1 MKSRPSLLLYC
12 QHSLGIGH
20 LMRSIALTRSLATEF
35 RVTLVSGGRIP
46 RTVRLDRDVR
56 VVALPAVGIDAS
68 GAPVSHNR
76 RLSVDRALAQRQ
88 RILFETFR
96 AIAPEIVLVELFPFG
111 RRKFRHE
118 LEPMLEQAR
127 GGASGRRAIVCC
139 SVRDILVGREAQ
151 REHDERAATLLE
163 RYFDAVL
170 VHSDPAFARLEESLS
185 AGVRL
190 PVPLYYTGFV
200 HDRRAIRAAPAGR
213 GRMVASAGG
222 GMVGEGLFRT
232 VLDAHARPEA
242 AACPPLTIVA
252 GPFLPASAWAALESR
267 VNRRSRV
274 TLLRAVRS
282 LPALLV
288 GAAGSISQ
296 CGSQHR
302 NGPDRDWRACPG
314 DPVQHGSGG
323 RTVSQRARRLES
335 LGALRLLTPKDATP
349 RRVAREMAA
358 FARFSPA
365 PGMPGSERSR
375 TKRTDA
381 GQLVRVGPAGAW
393 LPRSAPGGSR
403 MSAWIEPI
411 ARALDERTL
420 PLTVFF
426 RDDDAGWSDERLFA
440 LLGSSTNWNCQS
452 ISR

>member
-68 GAPVSHNR
+68 GALVSHNR

-282 LPALLV
+282 LPALFV

-296 CGSQHR
+296 CGYNTAMDLIATGVPALVIPFST
-302 NGPDRDWRACPG
+302 DREDE
-314 DPVQHGSGG
+314 QI
-323 RTVSQRARRLES
+323 TRARRLES

-358 FARFSPA
+358 LRDFRPRPACLDLNGAERSARMLASLCESGL
-365 PGMPGSERSR
+365 PGPGSRGRHQE
-375 TKRTDA
+375 
-381 GQLVRVGPAGAW
+381 VRA
-393 LPRSAPGGSR
+393 
-403 MSAWIEPI
+403 
-411 ARALDERTL
+411 
-420 PLTVFF
+420 
-426 RDDDAGWSDERLFA
+426 
-440 LLGSSTNWNCQS
+440 
-452 ISR
+452 

>member
-12 QHSLGIGH
+12 QHSLGMGH

-68 GAPVSHNR
+68 GALVSHNR

-88 RILFETFR
+88 RILFETFL
-96 AIAPEIVLVELFPFG
+96 AIAPQIVLVELFPFG

-139 SVRDILVGREAQ
+139 SVRDILVGREVQ
-151 REHDERAATLLE
+151 RERDERAATLLE

-185 AGVRL
+185 DGVRL

-296 CGSQHR
+296 CGYNTAMDLIATGVPALVIPFST
-302 NGPDRDWRACPG
+302 DREDE
-314 DPVQHGSGG
+314 QIKH
-323 RTVSQRARRLES
+323 ARRLES

-358 FARFSPA
+358 LRDFRPRPACLDLNGAERSARMLASLCESGL
-365 PGMPGSERSR
+365 PGPGSRGRHQE
-375 TKRTDA
+375 
-381 GQLVRVGPAGAW
+381 VRA
-393 LPRSAPGGSR
+393 
-403 MSAWIEPI
+403 
-411 ARALDERTL
+411 
-420 PLTVFF
+420 
-426 RDDDAGWSDERLFA
+426 
-440 LLGSSTNWNCQS
+440 
-452 ISR
+452 

>member
-12 QHSLGIGH
+12 QHSLGMGH

-35 RVTLVSGGRIP
+35 RVTFVSGGRIP
-46 RTVRLDRDVR
+46 RTVRIDRDVR
-56 VVALPAVGIDAS
+56 VVALPAVGIDGS
-68 GAPVSHNR
+68 GALVSHNR
-76 RLSVDRALAQRQ
+76 RLSLDRALAERQ
-88 RILFETFR
+88 RILLETFR
-96 AIAPEIVLVELFPFG
+96 AIVPEIILVELFPFG
-111 RRKFRHE
+111 RRKFRYE

-151 REHDERAATLLE
+151 REHDERAAALLE

-200 HDRRAIRAAPAGR
+200 HDRRAIRPARAGL

-222 GMVGEGLFRT
+222 GMVGEDLFRT

-252 GPFLPASAWAALESR
+252 GPFLPASAWAALESKM
-267 VNRRSRV
+267 NRRSRV

-282 LPALLV
+282 LPALLA

-296 CGSQHR
+296 CGYNTAMDLIATGVPALVIPFST
-302 NGPDRDWRACPG
+302 DREDE
-314 DPVQHGSGG
+314 QIK
-323 RTVSQRARRLES
+323 RARRLES
-335 LGALRLLTPKDATP
+335 LGALRLLAPGDATP
-349 RRVAREMAA
+349 RQVAREMAA
-358 FARFSPA
+358 LRDFRPRPACLDLNGAERSARMLASLCESGLPV
-365 PGMPGSERSR
+365 PGSSGRHQE
-375 TKRTDA
+375 
-381 GQLVRVGPAGAW
+381 VRA
-393 LPRSAPGGSR
+393 
-403 MSAWIEPI
+403 
-411 ARALDERTL
+411 
-420 PLTVFF
+420 
-426 RDDDAGWSDERLFA
+426 
-440 LLGSSTNWNCQS
+440 
-452 ISR
+452 